1 MPKNLPRESDS
12 PPPLCASQ
20 FNIVNYACGG
30 LPLSPFS
37 PPPPHR
43 SGHSRSR
50 RRHRHRHGS
59 DRQHYCCQWLRQVDN
74 ECVCDVLARLP
85 PFLSRPNHHYTIAV
99 GDTCT
104 VSDSEIIPKRG
115 SMHAGKALTRGNSY
129 GIGYPK
135 GDHHIRNIVERTTT
149 AVLRM
154 RITESAD
161 GWNQK
166 VLFLA

>member
-1 MPKNLPRESDS
+1 MAKVVIIVTLFLLSLFTVAMPKNLPRESDS

-30 LPLSPFS
+30 LPLSPLS
-37 PPPPHR
+37 PPPPRR
-43 SGHSRSR
+43 SSHSRSR

-104 VSDSEIIPKRG
+104 VSCQVCRPD
-115 SMHAGKALTRGNSY
+115 TR
-129 GIGYPK
+129 
-135 GDHHIRNIVERTTT
+135 
-149 AVLRM
+149 
-154 RITESAD
+154 
-161 GWNQK
+161 
-166 VLFLA
+166 